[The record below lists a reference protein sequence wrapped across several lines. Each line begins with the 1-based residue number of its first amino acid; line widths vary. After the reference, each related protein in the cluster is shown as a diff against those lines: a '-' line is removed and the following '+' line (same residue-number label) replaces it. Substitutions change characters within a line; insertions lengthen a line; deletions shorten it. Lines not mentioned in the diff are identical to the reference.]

1 MPNTIPA
8 AGEAMPQTS
17 RRTFLGGVAAAAIP
31 LTAGSVAAIQTV
43 TPSDPAADPL
53 LEAIKAYRSG
63 LIDFSRRV
71 ANEDDDKKWSEHGAA
86 TYEPWQSVLDQWDEP
101 ARTREGAIE
110 ALRAALSEEDGV
122 YGTDAAHCMVKA
134 ALGYLEGVRA

>member
-1 MPNTIPA
+1 MCADALARKILVRNHLVRQI
-8 AGEAMPQTS
+8 S
-17 RRTFLGGVAAAAIP
+17 AISFRNQSLSEDTEP
-31 LTAGSVAAIQTV
+31 LWQWPEIGIWGSH
-43 TPSDPAADPL
+43 
-53 LEAIKAYRSG
+53 
-63 LIDFSRRV
+63 RV